1 MEIPAL
7 FLLKGH
13 DRRLRAGHPWIF
25 SNEVDNRRSPLK
37 SFEPGE
43 QVAVLG
49 HNGKWLAW
57 ATVNPNSLICAR
69 VVSRQREHPLDRSLL
84 VHRLKVALGLR
95 ERLYSRPCYR
105 LLFGDADGVPGLV
118 VDRFG
123 DYLSVQ
129 LTTAGME
136 ARRDEVVAALQ
147 KVVRPAGILLR
158 NDTPVRELEG
168 LPRYVELA
176 AGKVPEEVIL
186 EENGCRFATS
196 LHKGQKTGWFYDQAA
211 NRGRLGKWVMGKRV
225 LDLFSYAG
233 AWGVSA
239 LAAGAGEALCVDQSE
254 SALALAERNAAL
266 NGLQGK
272 VATLRADAFE
282 ALRELKQAGERFD
295 IVVVDPPAF
304 IKRKKDIKSGSL
316 AYRRINEA
324 AVGMLAKDG
333 LLVSAS
339 CSYHM
344 EEARLLELIH
354 QGARHRDRSLQL
366 VERGGQGPDHP
377 VHPAVPETAYL
388 KTLFFRVLPSF

>member
-7 FLLKGH
+7 FLLKGR
-13 DRRLRAGHPWIF
+13 DRRLRTGHPWIF
-25 SNEVDNRRSPLK
+25 SNEVDGKRSPLK

-69 VVSRQREHPLDRSLL
+69 VVSRRREHPLDRSLL

-95 ERLYSRPCYR
+95 ERLYARPCYR
-105 LLFGDADGVPGLV
+105 LLFGDSDGVPGLV

-123 DYLSVQ
+123 EYLSVQ

-136 ARRDEVVAALQ
+136 VRRDEVVSALE

-176 AGKVPEEVIL
+176 AGEVPEEVAL
-186 EENGCRFATS
+186 EENGCRFVTS

-211 NRGRLGKWVMGKRV
+211 NRGRLGKWVAGKRV

-239 LAAGAGEALCVDQSE
+239 LAAGAEEALCVDQSE
-254 SALALAERNAAL
+254 SALALAQRNAAL
-266 NGLQGK
+266 NGLQEK
-272 VATLRADAFE
+272 VAALRADAFE
-282 ALRELKQAGERFD
+282 ALRQLKQAGERFD

-304 IKRKKDIKSGSL
+304 VKRKKDLKAGTL

-324 AVGMLAKDG
+324 ALGVLGRDG
-333 LLVSAS
+333 LLVSSS

-344 EEARLLELIH
+344 EEARLREVIH

-388 KTLFFRVLPSF
+388 KTLFFRVFPSF